1 MIAQMVI
8 LLRSH
13 LALKSL
19 FNVFVS
25 NVSVNDRRIARTD
38 DTQKTFVFI
47 TARLRDYEGN
57 VHILL
62 LRHSFS

>member
-13 LALKSL
+13 LTFKSL

-25 NVSVNDRRIARTD
+25 NVSVNDRSITCTD

-47 TARLRDYEGN
+47 AARLRDYEGN
-57 VHILL
+57 IHILL
-62 LRHSFS
+62 LRHPFS

>member
-13 LALKSL
+13 LAFKSL
-19 FNVFVS
+19 FNIFVG
-25 NVSVNDRRIARTD
+25 NISVNDRRIARTD
-38 DTQKTFVFI
+38 DAQKTFVFI